1 MMRFALV
8 AALALAACRPS
19 GAQSMSAEEE
29 EMLEELGVTG
39 TPMGRKNQ
47 EPKAAAVKSDLPYIR
62 CEVCRRVVDM
72 AYTHATEVLDKR
84 FKHKAKRRNEFT
96 QFDGE
101 AALQDF
107 IEKVCVVDKPKGP
120 GEWIARTDLV
130 RDKDR
135 LVLFDTGTP
144 GHCERECRTV
154 ERACEEVVE
163 AADTDF
169 SEALFQGVKEGT
181 DLEKVQRLVCNRSAK
196 VCKAKPPPLKADRVD
211 YAFREMSADE
221 KHMADMCAAPRARPT
236 PPLRGA
242 ARGAQ
247 TLRLSSPPRV
257 CSSPPSARARRMANL
272 KDSGMGGTMYKRED
286 LLKGM
291 DGIQEKIGGI
301 TEKLGGLAGLNGLGM
316 DAEVGGGGGES
327 PLDAPVE

>member
-236 PPLRGA
+236 PP
-242 ARGAQ
+242 
-247 TLRLSSPPRV
+247 
-257 CSSPPSARARRMANL
+257 RARRGAR
-272 KDSGMGGTMYKRED
+272 GT
-286 LLKGM
+286 
-291 DGIQEKIGGI
+291 
-301 TEKLGGLAGLNGLGM
+301 
-316 DAEVGGGGGES
+316 DAEAFLS
-327 PLDAPVE
+327 AARLLPPPPRAPAGWPT